1 LKVIFLAKAPK
12 GYYTILDFMA
22 MNEFERNVAISE
34 YRNLLRTAPE
44 TILDVA
50 MDPVGAVAEVKQK
63 ARRKKSAYSKAL
75 ASELRKA
82 NKQART
88 KAGKLR
94 KGMTPQ
100 KILKKAHK
108 AAKRRM
114 K

>member
-1 LKVIFLAKAPK
+1 MVKAPK
-12 GYYTILDFMA
+12 GYYTILDFMTMGEMERINA
-22 MNEFERNVAISE
+22 MRE
-34 YRNLLRTAPE
+34 YKMLAEMGLAGAK
-44 TILDVA
+44 DFA
-50 MDPVGAVAEVKQK
+50 MDPSATVAKAKTK
-63 ARRKKSAYSKAL
+63 ARRKKSAYSRAL
-75 ASELRKA
+75 GAELRKA

-108 AAKRRM
+108 AAKRRL

>member
-1 LKVIFLAKAPK
+1 MVKAPK
-12 GYYTILDFMA
+12 GYYTILDFMTMGDIERVNA
-22 MNEFERNVAISE
+22 MKE
-34 YRNLLRTAPE
+34 YRMLLEMGKVGVMDFAE
-44 TILDVA
+44 
-50 MDPVGAVAEVKQK
+50 DPVGTVARGKKK

-75 ASELRKA
+75 GAELRKA